1 MPTIN
6 MQILGVDNPVA
17 VELGIVDLCT
27 YVRSRSLGAKE
38 KDGNTQTDAKRET
51 DPRHREP
58 GRPVKR

>member
-27 YVRSRSLGAKE
+27 YGVGPLEQKKKTETLKQMRNAKQIQGIESLV
-38 KDGNTQTDAKRET
+38 
-51 DPRHREP
+51 DP
-58 GRPVKR
+58 